1 MPATKTKRG
10 ARVAQAR
17 HQAGLSQAQLATR
30 IGVARSSIARV
41 EIGATTPTLELALAL
56 SRELGEPVEMLFAG
70 GGC

>member
-1 MPATKTKRG
+1 
-10 ARVAQAR
+10 
-17 HQAGLSQAQLATR
+17 
-30 IGVARSSIARV
+30 VARSSIARV